1 MTAKVPASKGRW
13 EDFEL
18 LDLGLIE
25 LNQVGTTEC
34 TKVGRYKG
42 GNRCC
47 LLGRGRWSVASIM
60 RSGCVGLGDRAEA
73 RHPRL
78 LKFKLSHKPP

>member
-1 MTAKVPASKGRW
+1 VPASKGGW

-34 TKVGRYKG
+34 TIGFGQKKG
-42 GNRCC
+42 KA
-47 LLGRGRWSVASIM
+47 LLN
-60 RSGCVGLGDRAEA
+60 
-73 RHPRL
+73 
-78 LKFKLSHKPP
+78 LKAVVFIPIDE